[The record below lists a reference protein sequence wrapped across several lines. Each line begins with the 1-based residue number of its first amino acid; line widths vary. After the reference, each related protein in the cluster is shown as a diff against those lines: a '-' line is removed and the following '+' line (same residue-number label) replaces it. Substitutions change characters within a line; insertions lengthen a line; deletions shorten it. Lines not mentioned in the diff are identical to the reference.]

1 MICYWVVLNKALRS
15 RKKATDFKVLMYEKN
30 RISRFKLRIYQDR
43 RGKWRVVRKIYE
55 WELGDP
61 LFGNRKKVAQYRKHL
76 MCETRKAKRM
86 IKGRLK

>member
-1 MICYWVVLNKALRS
+1 MNCYWVVLSVALPSKR
-15 RKKATDFKVLMYEKN
+15 KATDFKVLMYEEN

-43 RGKWRVVRKIYE
+43 RGKWRVVRKIFE

-61 LFGNRKKVAQYRKHL
+61 LFGNREKVAQYRKHL
-76 MCETRKAKRM
+76 RNETRKTKRL